1 MQNSLFITN
10 TNEPISILFHQHGKN
25 RKFVLCVFFD
35 YIQTRFRVGSQGEYL
50 DKYVFE
56 MNDNEQIEFPLFLS
70 PDIVP
75 DNKTHKLLLSFIAGP
90 DEYAADK
97 NDVTSEYGHVS
108 LFDLSFSPEAYSRT
122 TEIVEPIYPLSEQ
135 DNDLP
140 FDHLD
145 VVINTD
151 YANDAAHYQWI
162 KEPDK
167 EYAVKTNEA
176 LALMYNI
183 SDSLRYSEAI
193 LLITIGYRQEPI
205 FNQKYAVFH
214 LKPDCVANGKFFV
227 TTPSV
232 PGKYEFI
239 AYDYTIIDDGL
250 EAAKRLSE
258 DHSFDLALL
267 DVMLPGLDGFAL
279 MEHMQKYNIPV
290 IYLTAKADV
299 PSRIKGLKIGAEDYI
314 VKPFSVLELL
324 VRIEKVLDRAGKLN
338 KVLRCRDI
346 TIDTEKRT
354 VTKSGE
360 AVALQPLE
368 FDLLVKLIKF
378 KNCTMTRER
387 LLSEIWGVDF
397 VGGTRTV
404 DTHVASL
411 RKKLGLEGV
420 IVTVTRIGYRLED

>member
-1 MQNSLFITN
+1 MARNRILVV
-10 TNEPISILFHQHGKN
+10 EDDEAISKVIVKN
-25 RKFVLCVFFD
+25 L
-35 YIQTRFRVGSQGEYL
+35 ISTG
-50 DKYVFE
+50 
-56 MNDNEQIEFPLFLS
+56 
-70 PDIVP
+70 
-75 DNKTHKLLLSFIAGP
+75 
-90 DEYAADK
+90 YAATPFYDGAQAA
-97 NDVTSEYGHVS
+97 ES
-108 LFDLSFSPEAYSRT
+108 LSIDA
-122 TEIVEPIYPLSEQ
+122 
-135 DNDLP
+135 
-140 FDHLD
+140 
-145 VVINTD
+145 D
-151 YANDAAHYQWI
+151 Y
-162 KEPDK
+162 
-167 EYAVKTNEA
+167 
-176 LALMYNI
+176 
-183 SDSLRYSEAI
+183 
-193 LLITIGYRQEPI
+193 
-205 FNQKYAVFH
+205 
-214 LKPDCVANGKFFV
+214 
-227 TTPSV
+227 
-232 PGKYEFI
+232 
-239 AYDYTIIDDGL
+239 
-250 EAAKRLSE
+250 
-258 DHSFDLALL
+258 DLALL

-378 KNCTMTRER
+378 KNCTMSRER

-397 VGGTRTV
+397 AGGTRTV

>member
-1 MQNSLFITN
+1 MA
-10 TNEPISILFHQHGKN
+10 NEKILLVEDDFALAMGTEYTLKTEHYEVVHASDLKTA
-25 RKFVLCVFFD
+25 RKCL
-35 YIQTRFRVGSQGEYL
+35 Q
-50 DKYVFE
+50 
-56 MNDNEQIEFPLFLS
+56 
-70 PDIVP
+70 PDI
-75 DNKTHKLLLSFIAGP
+75 
-90 DEYAADK
+90 
-97 NDVTSEYGHVS
+97 
-108 LFDLSFSPEAYSRT
+108 DL
-122 TEIVEPIYPLSEQ
+122 V
-135 DNDLP
+135 
-140 FDHLD
+140 
-145 VVINTD
+145 
-151 YANDAAHYQWI
+151 
-162 KEPDK
+162 
-167 EYAVKTNEA
+167 
-176 LALMYNI
+176 
-183 SDSLRYSEAI
+183 
-193 LLITIGYRQEPI
+193 
-205 FNQKYAVFH
+205 
-214 LKPDCVANGKFFV
+214 
-227 TTPSV
+227 
-232 PGKYEFI
+232 
-239 AYDYTIIDDGL
+239 
-250 EAAKRLSE
+250 
-258 DHSFDLALL
+258 LL

-378 KNCTMTRER
+378 KNCTMSRER

-397 VGGTRTV
+397 AGGTRTV

>member
-1 MQNSLFITN
+1 MS
-10 TNEPISILFHQHGKN
+10 KN
-25 RKFVLCVFFD
+25 RILVIED
-35 YIQTRFRVGSQGEYL
+35 
-50 DKYVFE
+50 DKDIADSIGLNLE
-56 MNDNEQIEFPLFLS
+56 LS
-70 PDIVP
+70 
-75 DNKTHKLLLSFIAGP
+75 G
-90 DEYAADK
+90 
-97 NDVTSEYGHVS
+97 
-108 LFDLSFSPEAYSRT
+108 
-122 TEIVEPIYPLSEQ
+122 
-135 DNDLP
+135 
-140 FDHLD
+140 
-145 VVINTD
+145 
-151 YANDAAHYQWI
+151 
-162 KEPDK
+162 
-167 EYAVKTNEA
+167 
-176 LALMYNI
+176 
-183 SDSLRYSEAI
+183 
-193 LLITIGYRQEPI
+193 
-205 FNQKYAVFH
+205 
-214 LKPDCVANGKFFV
+214 
-227 TTPSV
+227 
-232 PGKYEFI
+232 
-239 AYDYTIIDDGL
+239 YDYTIIDDGL
-250 EAAKRLSE
+250 EAAKRLNE

-324 VRIEKVLDRAGKLN
+324 VRIEKVLDRAGKLK

-368 FDLLVKLIKF
+368 FDLLVKLVKF
-378 KNCTMTRER
+378 KNCTMSRER